1 MIGLDTNVLVRYL
14 VQDDPVQSP
23 AASELVESLTE
34 IDRGFVSLVA
44 LVEMSWVLTQ
54 AYHVDNSTLAAII
67 TSLLGTDALTIGQP
81 EVVRAAVSRL
91 EAGAQF
97 ADALIAELGRAA
109 GCDTTVT
116 FDRGA
121 SDRAG
126 MRPIAT

>member
-44 LVEMSWVLTQ
+44 LVEVSWVVTR

-67 TSLLGTDALTIGQP
+67 TSLLGADELTIEQP

-91 EAGAQF
+91 ESGAQF
-97 ADALIAELGRAA
+97 ADAVIAELGRAA

-121 SDRAG
+121 SNQAG
-126 MRPIAT
+126 MRLIVT

>member
-14 VQDDPVQSP
+14 VQDDPVESL

-44 LVEMSWVLTQ
+44 LVEMSWVLTR

-126 MRPIAT
+126 MRLIAT